1 MYITIIYMLKK
12 PLVFEWDKDN
22 QEKNVKKHNVENSET
37 EEVFFNDPVILPDR
51 THSEAEER
59 YYAFGVTNK
68 GRYLLVSFTL
78 RGNKEDQVRPIM
90 SRDQTKKE
98 RLYYHKEKVR

>member
-1 MYITIIYMLKK
+1 MLKK
-12 PLVFEWDKDN
+12 PLVFQWDEGN
-22 QEKNVKKHNVENSET
+22 SEKNVKKHNVENNET
-37 EEVFFNDPVILPDR
+37 EEVFINDPVILPDR
-51 THSEAEER
+51 THSGPEQR

-68 GRYLLVSFTL
+68 GRYLLVAFTL
-78 RGNKEDQVRPIM
+78 RGNREERIRPIM